1 MHKIRRPAGRG
12 VARVVLGVCLCA
24 RERDSAREGK
34 TMIGC
39 GARTKDNFN
48 YNAAVEAATIKYSHS
63 GFSATKT

>member
-1 MHKIRRPAGRG
+1 MRGCERSFRG
-12 VARVVLGVCLCA
+12 VLVCVCVGVC
-24 RERDSAREGK
+24 EKETAREGK